1 MSQNEDF
8 LKAYKSLEAAIRTSG
23 YESVLAYENE
33 LDEKEK
39 KTGKHNPDLSK
50 LRLCRQCRN
59 FVAHEEGVFFEA
71 NKVMVSFLN
80 DYAGKMSTSELPIK
94 KFVCKQMI
102 TEDTKVQDALA
113 ILLKRK
119 ASKQVPVVDKAG
131 NISGFISFEL
141 VCAYLSKNNV
151 NSTTKVRVLMGTKG
165 VGSMFSTVKEDTHM
179 SAIDDSKSYLVKNA
193 KDQTIGWY

>member
-8 LKAYKSLEAAIRTSG
+8 LKAYKSLETAIRTSG

-71 NKVMVSFLN
+71 NKAMVSFLN
-80 DYAGKMSTSELPIK
+80 DYAGKMSASELPIK

-102 TEDTKVQDALA
+102 TEDAKVQDVLA
-113 ILLKRK
+113 ILVRRK
-119 ASKQVPVVDKAG
+119 VSKQVPVVDKSY
-131 NISGFISFEL
+131 NVVGFISYEL

-151 NSTTKVRVLMGTKG
+151 NSTTKVKVLMGTKG

-179 SAIDDSKSYLVKNA
+179 SDIDDSKSYFVKNA
-193 KDQTIGWY
+193 KDQVIGWY

>member
-8 LKAYKSLEAAIRTSG
+8 LKAYKSLETAIRTSG

-71 NKVMVSFLN
+71 NKTMISFLN
-80 DYAGKMSTSELPIK
+80 DYAGKMSASELPIK

-119 ASKQVPVVDKAG
+119 VSKQVPVVDKAY
-131 NISGFISFEL
+131 NIAGFISYEL

-151 NSTTKVRVLMGTKG
+151 NSTTKVKVLMGTKG

-179 SAIDDSKSYLVKNA
+179 SSIDDSKSYFVKNA
-193 KDQTIGWY
+193 KDQVIGWY